1 MQAPDPG
8 GQPGQ
13 RLVSVDDEAP
23 VAPLVVTL
31 QMGEEAAARFTDL
44 RRTHFPAHRNWLDAH
59 VTLFHA
65 LPGTAIDAV
74 LADVADAATRRAP
87 FSMRLERVLFLGAGV
102 AYALASPEADR
113 LRSTLAHRWAALLG
127 RQDRARRSALH
138 ITVQNKVAP
147 GLARAL
153 YEQLSAGFEPED
165 VPAVGVQ
172 VWHYAGGPWRPA
184 ASYPFGGS
192 VPGA

>member
-1 MQAPDPG
+1 M
-8 GQPGQ
+8 
-13 RLVSVDDEAP
+13 SVDDEAP

-87 FSMRLERVLFLGAGV
+87 F
-102 AYALASPEADR
+102 
-113 LRSTLAHRWAALLG
+113 
-127 RQDRARRSALH
+127 
-138 ITVQNKVAP
+138 
-147 GLARAL
+147 
-153 YEQLSAGFEPED
+153 
-165 VPAVGVQ
+165 
-172 VWHYAGGPWRPA
+172 
-184 ASYPFGGS
+184 
-192 VPGA
+192 